1 MNPLLISGFGTSIS
15 VDRRRLIIDNK
26 LSNLHLEFQPH
37 QIAHDSII
45 IDGHTGTITFEALR
59 WLMKHDINLILLNWN
74 GNLLAVTLPSPPKT
88 GKLRINQYLKYLDP
102 KMRFN
107 IAYKLINAKINHSI
121 NLIKE
126 LSRYHAA
133 IDLELFNRLIK
144 EQQDQFKINSLT
156 KREDIN
162 KLINKLMVYEGRIAN
177 IYWDQLIKVFNKLY
191 PDFNFKGRKNKSYSW
206 NMNASDEVNA
216 LLNYGY
222 AILESEIKKGI
233 NAVGLDPAI
242 GFLHEL
248 APSKTPLVYDIQEL
262 FRWII
267 DLSVIQL
274 LEEKKLKKSNFIVTE
289 NYHIRLK
296 ENTAKMLIDK
306 IKINF
311 NRFTAYKGKNYS
323 YQNILFD
330 AVQRLANFILDRN
343 PHLNFE
349 IPSVKITRN
358 DTIEL
363 KEKIMNMTSTE
374 RKARGI
380 NKSTLWYQKRRLA
393 EGSTMKAYSKVRSK
407 LA

>member
-15 VDRRRLIIDNK
+15 VDKRRLKIDNK
-26 LSNLHLEFQPH
+26 SSNLHFEFHPH
-37 QIAHDSII
+37 QIVHDSII
-45 IDGHTGTITFEALR
+45 VDGHTGNITFEALR

-74 GNLLAVTLPSPPKT
+74 GNLLAITSPSPPKT
-88 GKLRINQYLKYLDP
+88 GKLRVNQYRKYLDS
-102 KMRFN
+102 KARFN
-107 IAYKLINAKINHSI
+107 IALKLINVKINHSI

-126 LSRYHAA
+126 LSRYHAE
-133 IDLELFNRLIK
+133 IDLNLFNKLIQ
-144 EQQDQFKINSLT
+144 EQQEQFKINTLT
-156 KREDIN
+156 EREDVN
-162 KLINKLMVYEGRIAN
+162 RLINKLMVYEGRIAN

-274 LEEKKLKKSNFIVTE
+274 LEEKKLKKSDFIVTE
-289 NYHIRLK
+289 NYHVRLK
-296 ENTAKMLIDK
+296 ENTAKTLIDK
-306 IKINF
+306 IKVNF
-311 NRFTAYKGKNYS
+311 NKFTSYKGKNYS

-330 AVQRLANFILDRN
+330 NIQRLASFVSERN
-343 PHLNFE
+343 EELTFNVPL
-349 IPSVKITRN
+349 VKIER
-358 DTIEL
+358 DDSIEL
-363 KEKIMNMTSTE
+363 RERILKMTPEK
-374 RKARGI
+374 RKRLGI
-380 NKSTLWYQKRRLA
+380 SKSGLWYQKRNIM
-393 EGSTMKAYSKVRSK
+393 EGKRTRIYDKVMCKVR
-407 LA
+407 